1 MSTQATMFQTQ
12 IAALVEENASLRTE
26 ANDFR
31 AKVATLV
38 EENASLKKEALEI
51 GQKRGEPKSYVT
63 CD

>member
-1 MSTQATMFQTQ
+1 MSTQATQ

-31 AKVATLV
+31 AQIAGLV
-38 EENASLKKEALEI
+38 EENASLKKAALET

-63 CD
+63 YDKN